1 MGRAQLRAGMWTVA
15 CSMSHVACW
24 LVARAKLLHFPIGSN
39 EHFFLFCN
47 NLSESPLERLVLS

>member
-1 MGRAQLRAGMWTVA
+1 MWHVD
-15 CSMSHVACW
+15 SGMSHVDCS